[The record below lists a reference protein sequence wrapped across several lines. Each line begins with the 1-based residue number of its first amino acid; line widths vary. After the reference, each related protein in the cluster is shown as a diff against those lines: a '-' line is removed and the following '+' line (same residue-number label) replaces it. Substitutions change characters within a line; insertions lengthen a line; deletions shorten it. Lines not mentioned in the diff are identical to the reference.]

1 MREVDEVVSEGP
13 RHAARVG
20 KKAKKSLLFADE
32 KENRVHRS
40 REKKRSSVVGWHPR
54 FSPMP
59 V

>member
-1 MREVDEVVSEGP
+1 L
-13 RHAARVG
+13 G

-32 KENRVHRS
+32 EENRVDRS
-40 REKKRSSVVGWHPR
+40 LWEEALFVVGWHPR